1 MAFSSRA
8 ACATSRLATPTALT
22 LALVLLGAC
31 GGNPSSSS
39 ASAGSDSVT
48 ADGTFPTGL
57 SVGTPTALS
66 TTGAV
71 TAAAPVKGLRYTLD
85 FGRATW
91 AALSQ
96 GDTGTLG
103 RLATALVPAGRA
115 HAATVVEPDLK
126 GDTAVIDK
134 LFSGDPSVTLGAA
147 LNLGALF
154 NGSNNANCYG
164 PSLAYSSHENFV
176 GGMPAAAGTLPGGD
190 LGLWTATEGA
200 GTPCVAA
207 QLNARVAGV
216 KGRVKH
222 GLRLMAVMRRT
233 VGRNSLTMPA
243 AGSSLDIQPE
253 LQTTLSAVPAF
264 SGVTVNAA
272 TIALDSGGSVYT
284 YRLLVSHGTGASAVS
299 GEVILRHTPGG
310 STTAYSGVM
319 QVAGFQLSN
328 DPAFSCSDEV
338 DSGTGRFKVAQ
349 VSTVKYSRSG
359 AAINFGSRD
368 AQYCGHPS
376 VSDSNLA
383 AQVASFTVDGQLDPT
398 VKISGNTRSGGT
410 GWRAGFTRFAGGFD
424 KDTVAGD
431 FLFAWQAGTGDGN
444 ARGLAVHAD
453 YNSATEARTL
463 NGYFAFTGDV
473 ATTDGSLLGMICNW
487 AGPGNSHTPAS
498 AFQSQTASL
507 TASATDYAL
516 GASKITYAP
525 TTSCSSTTTSFDV
538 DVSGTIASGEGVGM
552 VADLDTP
559 SGANTV
565 QQEIELRG
573 FVKPSLF

>member
-1 MAFSSRA
+1 
-8 ACATSRLATPTALT
+8 
-22 LALVLLGAC
+22 
-31 GGNPSSSS
+31 
-39 ASAGSDSVT
+39 
-48 ADGTFPTGL
+48 
-57 SVGTPTALS
+57 
-66 TTGAV
+66 
-71 TAAAPVKGLRYTLD
+71 
-85 FGRATW
+85 RATW

-96 GDTGTLG
+96 GDTRTLS
-103 RLATALVPAGRA
+103 RLATALVPASRA
-115 HAATVVEPDLK
+115 HAATAVEPDLK
-126 GDTAVIDK
+126 GDTTVIDK
-134 LFSGDPSVTLGAA
+134 LFSGDTSVTLGTA
-147 LNLGALF
+147 LNLNALF

-176 GGMPAAAGTLPGGD
+176 SGMPAAAGTLPSGD
-190 LGLWTATEGA
+190 LGLWTATEA
-200 GTPCVAA
+200 GGKPCVAA
-207 QLNARVAGV
+207 ELNARVSGV

-222 GLRLMAVMRRT
+222 GLRLMAVMRLT
-233 VGRNSLTMPA
+233 VAKSSLTMPA
-243 AGSSLDIQPE
+243 AGGSLNMQAE
-253 LQTTLSAVPAF
+253 LQSTLSAVPAL

-272 TIALDSGGSVYT
+272 TIALDSGGAIYT
-284 YRLLVSHGTGASAVS
+284 YRLLVSQGTGTSATS
-299 GEVILRHTPGG
+299 GEVILKHTPGG
-310 STTAYSGVM
+310 SHTAYSGVM
-319 QVAGFQLSN
+319 QVAGFHLST

-338 DSGTGRFKVAQ
+338 DGATGRYKVAQ
-349 VSTVKYSRSG
+349 VSTVKYSRNG

-368 AQYCGHPS
+368 GQYCGHAS
-376 VSDSNLA
+376 GSSSNHA
-383 AQVASFTVDGQLDPT
+383 AQVASFTGDGQLDPT

-410 GWRAGFTRFAGGFD
+410 GWRAGFTRFAGSFD

-453 YNSATEARTL
+453 YNSATEARAL

-473 ATTDGSLLGMICNW
+473 ATSDGSLLGMICNW

-498 AFQSQTASL
+498 KFQSQTATLS
-507 TASATDYAL
+507 ASATDYAL

-538 DVSGTIASGEGVGM
+538 DVSGSIASGEGVGT

-573 FVKPSLF
+573 FAKPSLF